1 MSQATTLLSLVPM
14 GLVELEINFFL
25 RHKTTHGHVIKESSD
40 FLGSDSLTI
49 SHNVIMYYSPIP

>member
-40 FLGSDSLTI
+40 FLGSDSF
-49 SHNVIMYYSPIP
+49 S